1 MMTDVQPQAAT
12 PMDTEGDKTETPQD
26 AAQPTNKR
34 EMGRDEEEGS
44 IAEPRMTIHGE
55 MKRPRLSMDDKLAK
69 RSKRMFGMLNGTLML
84 AKKSTE
90 RKSEAEKR
98 RDELEEKLAE
108 KLKQEKEKLSE
119 AYKQEL
125 EAKQAAV
132 KLRRQEEDKARE
144 QQTKE
149 VLRAN
154 RANMAKYLQ
163 TKSQPPLYFLPKT
176 PNEAI
181 VSLLAD
187 ATRAL
192 VMDLEKERVLELNAA
207 SEPEKDEIHSAKE
220 LMDVDQSSEGVY

>member
-1 MMTDVQPQAAT
+1 MADVDPQAAT
-12 PMDTEGDKTETPQD
+12 PMDTEGEKAEAPQE
-26 AAQPTNKR
+26 AAQPINKR
-34 EMGRDEEEGS
+34 GINGDEEEGA

-69 RSKRMFGMLNGTLML
+69 RSKRMFGMLNGTLMS

-108 KLKQEKEKLSE
+108 KLKQEKEQLSE
-119 AYKQEL
+119 AYRQEM

-132 KLRRQEEDKARE
+132 KFRRQEEDRARE

-154 RANMAKYLQ
+154 RVNVAKYLQ

-192 VMDLEKERVLELNAA
+192 VMDTEKERVLELNAA
-207 SEPEKDEIHSAKE
+207 SEPENEDNSAKDA
-220 LMDVDQSSEGVY
+220 MDVDRS